1 MQDAQTLRRNFLWN
15 TFGQLTYMLCQFL
28 CGILVV
34 RLAGEQVSGVY
45 NTALTATGIF
55 LSIASYG
62 MYSFQ
67 VSDIRGK
74 YGASTY
80 IRSRVWTCALAV
92 ALCIGFVAVSAL
104 TGENPYSA
112 QQSVCVLL
120 FLGYRMVESLTD
132 IYNAID
138 QRSGRLDI
146 VGKTYA
152 VRGAVTLASFTLT
165 LWLTQD
171 IVLTLALMLGA
182 SLVVF
187 FVYSLPQARAFYAP
201 GSSASYRSKGQPAA
215 TETTA
220 LSASCPRTGEST
232 SSIRCG
238 FTATMTTSAAS
249 ATSRASRQG
258 RMPRGCVAAHSL
270 SQSFAQAQI
279 CSGSSAFERSSPS
292 AMACAILPNP
302 INPSFISF
310 LSILGLP
317 HFPIFSEQPDPQLGR
332 PSNGSSGLG
341 SGPLPAKWRRAIRS
355 ATPPSITSCT
365 SWARTA
371 A

>member
-120 FLGYRMVESLTD
+120 FLGCTHGW
-132 IYNAID
+132 NP
-138 QRSGRLDI
+138 
-146 VGKTYA
+146 
-152 VRGAVTLASFTLT
+152 
-165 LWLTQD
+165 
-171 IVLTLALMLGA
+171 
-182 SLVVF
+182 
-187 FVYSLPQARAFYAP
+187 LPISTTP
-201 GSSASYRSKGQPAA
+201 P
-215 TETTA
+215 TTA
-220 LSASCPRTGEST
+220 AAAGHRGQDL
-232 SSIRCG
+232 CG
-238 FTATMTTSAAS
+238 A
-249 ATSRASRQG
+249 R
-258 RMPRGCVAAHSL
+258 RGDA
-270 SQSFAQAQI
+270 
-279 CSGSSAFERSSPS
+279 G
-292 AMACAILPNP
+292 IL
-302 INPSFISF
+302 
-310 LSILGLP
+310 L
-317 HFPIFSEQPDPQLGR
+317 R
-332 PSNGSSGLG
+332 
-341 SGPLPAKWRRAIRS
+341 
-355 ATPPSITSCT
+355 
-365 SWARTA
+365 
-371 A
+371 

>member
-201 GSSASYRSKGQPAA
+201 EQPQNARVAA
-215 TETTA
+215 LLWECLPLAVYSFLNTTTA
-220 LSASCPRTGEST
+220 SIPKLALSSRMGETALGIYAPTCSST
-232 SSIRCG
+232 
-238 FTATMTTSAAS
+238 T
-249 ATSRASRQG
+249 
-258 RMPRGCVAAHSL
+258 GCVT
-270 SQSFAQAQI
+270 
-279 CSGSSAFERSSPS
+279 
-292 AMACAILPNP
+292 
-302 INPSFISF
+302 
-310 LSILGLP
+310 
-317 HFPIFSEQPDPQLGR
+317 
-332 PSNGSSGLG
+332 
-341 SGPLPAKWRRAIRS
+341 GP
-355 ATPPSITSCT
+355 
-365 SWARTA
+365 
-371 A
+371 

>member
-1 MQDAQTLRRNFLWN
+1 MLTSAGPQPLSVPAMPSRRLSTGCTSPKWPNSSC
-15 TFGQLTYMLCQFL
+15 TSTYS
-28 CGILVV
+28 
-34 RLAGEQVSGVY
+34 SGVRECFSSSR
-45 NTALTATGIF
+45 NTPAHTRTGVF
-55 LSIASYG
+55 G
-62 MYSFQ
+62 M
-67 VSDIRGK
+67 VLK
-74 YGASTY
+74 W
-80 IRSRVWTCALAV
+80 RV
-92 ALCIGFVAVSAL
+92 
-104 TGENPYSA
+104 
-112 QQSVCVLL
+112 
-120 FLGYRMVESLTD
+120 
-132 IYNAID
+132 
-138 QRSGRLDI
+138 
-146 VGKTYA
+146 
-152 VRGAVTLASFTLT
+152 
-165 LWLTQD
+165 
-171 IVLTLALMLGA
+171 
-182 SLVVF
+182 
-187 FVYSLPQARAFYAP
+187 P

-317 HFPIFSEQPDPQLGR
+317 HFPIFSEQPGPQLGR